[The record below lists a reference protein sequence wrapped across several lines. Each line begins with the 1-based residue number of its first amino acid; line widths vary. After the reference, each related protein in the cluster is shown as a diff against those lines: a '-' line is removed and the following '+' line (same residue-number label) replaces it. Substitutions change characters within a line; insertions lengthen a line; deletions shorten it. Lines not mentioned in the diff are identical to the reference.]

1 MDSGGKMKGQGEIG
15 SLLTTFIILAIII
28 FGVSIYLGGL
38 NQQYGVDD
46 TAIEPTMSAAQEI
59 TDSAQNLENKTRS
72 LQENPD
78 VITATS
84 GLIDVADVIWDTVGF
99 VQALA
104 VAIVDMTGLGIGWV
118 VPYLL
123 VVLAVVIALSIANW
137 LRGGGSRL

>member
-1 MDSGGKMKGQGEIG
+1 MKGQGEIG